1 MVLEY
6 YFLLFLFNNEFYA
19 FQAVKTLVRVK
30 WGLVL
35 YQVVSA
41 VVLLFI
47 VYSLQNDSSV
57 GQTQQTMVTM
67 DYFCLYMFQ
76 KLFC

>member
-1 MVLEY
+1 
-6 YFLLFLFNNEFYA
+6 
-19 FQAVKTLVRVK
+19 LVRVK

-47 VYSLQNDSSV
+47 LFFTKFDSSV
-57 GQTQQTMVTM
+57 GQTQQFDGITLLVYVPKIVLLVFMLGEDIFRVGAGSIN
-67 DYFCLYMFQ
+67 
-76 KLFC
+76 

>member
-1 MVLEY
+1 MG
-6 YFLLFLFNNEFYA
+6 
-19 FQAVKTLVRVK
+19 T
-30 WGLVL
+30 L

-47 VYSLQNDSSV
+47 VYSFTKFDSSV

-67 DYFCLYMFQ
+67 GLLLLVYVPKIVLLVFMLGEDILE
-76 KLFC
+76 